1 MYPCRAGSF
10 HAIPDSPSMTHCLSH
25 GPLSPGRLSVLLS
38 GLLCGLRLLAAEA
51 LPSWND
57 TAPKRALTA
66 FVDRVTQEGGP
77 DYLPPSARVAV
88 FDNDGTLWCEQPM
101 YPQVAFAVDR
111 LRTLAPQHP
120 EWRRQEPFKKL
131 FEAGA
136 GRLVSVS
143 SADLIE
149 IIKATHTGMTT
160 AEFDAVVRDWIGT
173 ARHPRTGRLYTEMVY
188 QPMLELLAHLRSR
201 QFRTFIVSGG
211 GVEFMRVWADQV
223 YGVPPDQVVGTTFK
237 NRYEV
242 RDGGPVIL
250 RLPEIEFVDDGAG
263 KPLGIQKF
271 IGQRP
276 VMAFGNSDGDLQML
290 QWTTTGPGPRFG
302 LLVHHTDSVRE
313 YAYDSPSAVGQLNAA
328 LKAAPGAGWTVVS
341 MKDDWG
347 RIFPWAP

>member
-1 MYPCRAGSF
+1 MKHHP
-10 HAIPDSPSMTHCLSH
+10 SH
-25 GPLSPGRLSVLLS
+25 GSLRSGRLVLFLAGFLW
-38 GLLCGLRLLAAEA
+38 GLHALAAEA

-57 TAPKRALTA
+57 TAPRRALTD
-66 FVDRVTQEGGP
+66 FVDRVTREGGA

-111 LRTLAPQHP
+111 LRALAPQHP
-120 EWRRQEPFKKL
+120 EWRRQAPFKKL
-131 FEAGA
+131 FEAGPD
-136 GRLVSVS
+136 RLVSVS
-143 SADLIE
+143 NADLIE
-149 IIKATHTGMTT
+149 IIKVTHTGMTT
-160 AEFDAVVRDWIGT
+160 EEFAAVVRDWIAT

-211 GVEFMRVWADQV
+211 GVEFMRVWADRV

-237 NRYEV
+237 NRYEM

-250 RLPEIEFVDDGAG
+250 RLPEIEFVDDGPG

-290 QWTTTGPGPRFG
+290 QWTTAAAGPRFG

-313 YAYDSPSAVGQLNAA
+313 YAYDDPSSVGQLNAA

-341 MKDDWG
+341 MKEDWA